1 MTAPTA
7 ASAGRTAPA
16 RTAPARTAPAGP
28 VRDAHPP
35 LRRGPDGAPSDG
47 AAAFLATLAEYEGCP
62 VERLE

>member
-7 ASAGRTAPA
+7 VPAAVDAAALVPVAPDPE
-16 RTAPARTAPAGP
+16 PA
-28 VRDAHPP
+28 
-35 LRRGPDGAPSDG
+35 LRRGPDAAPADG